1 MKKIK
6 TSRHFINFLWN
17 LLFHFYYYFLVVQL
31 ILIPILLT
39 YWFELVM
46 LEVSFLVFVVVVFR
60 LFWVYIIHVSL
71 GVIVCQVRT
80 SCRQK
85 NCWYLLYFEI
95 RFQTVCEIIFTRLY
109 ESVYIYFVCV
119 FFLFCRLKRPH
130 LDYVCNMRDFNS
142 YLFLLFRCIFVCL
155 LFLLSSDWNWPM
167 PLLRCRQYMFS
178 DSYCSDPVNS
188 IPTGLLSLSYYSWKI
203 WKYNG
208 NHWLFV
214 VFISIFPSC
223 LSA

>member
-1 MKKIK
+1 MK
-6 TSRHFINFLWN
+6 F
-17 LLFHFYYYFLVVQL
+17 V
-31 ILIPILLT
+31 
-39 YWFELVM
+39 
-46 LEVSFLVFVVVVFR
+46 VSFLL
-60 LFWVYIIHVSL
+60 LF
-71 GVIVCQVRT
+71 
-80 SCRQK
+80 SCRPADPYPYPFNLLVWISYARGK
-85 NCWYLLYFEI
+85 FSCFCCCCFSVVLSLHHTCFAWCNCLPSADIMQTKKLLISSIFWNSIPDCLWNHFYKIIWISLYLFC
-95 RFQTVCEIIFTRLY
+95 VC
-109 ESVYIYFVCV
+109 